1 MLFLCSYYGMATISL
16 RLKTPVPMN
25 GLRRCGTY
33 MQWNTTY
40 TTHKIEQNNVVCSNV
55 DATRDSHTK

>member
-1 MLFLCSYYGMATISL
+1 MD
-16 RLKTPVPMN
+16 